1 MPNSRCPKRLSGA
14 SAIGCSQHSLNSSQ
28 PGLVDSMDPQIALL
42 YRIEDIEARVHGAPF
57 PEAEQMVNQLESM
70 ITDLTPALREQYEWL
85 RSWTRYPI
93 ARLRQG
99 TCTGCGA
106 TYNEDHAFLRASS
119 SQVTYCEH
127 CLRILL
133 LNDLVLVA

>member
-1 MPNSRCPKRLSGA
+1 METHIK
-14 SAIGCSQHSLNSSQ
+14 
-28 PGLVDSMDPQIALL
+28 LL
-42 YRIEDIEARVHGAPF
+42 YKIEDIEVRIHGAPIE
-57 PEAEQMVNQLESM
+57 EAEELVRQLERLIGELPTS
-70 ITDLTPALREQYEWL
+70 LREQYEWL

-99 TCTGCGA
+99 SCTGCGA
-106 TYNEDHAFLRASS
+106 SYDREHAFVRASA

-133 LNDLVLVA
+133 LNDLELVA

>member
-1 MPNSRCPKRLSGA
+1 
-14 SAIGCSQHSLNSSQ
+14 
-28 PGLVDSMDPQIALL
+28 MDHQIDLL
-42 YRIEDIEARVHGAPF
+42 YRIEFIETSVHGAPL
-57 PEAEQMVNQLESM
+57 PEAEKLVARLDTL
-70 ITDLTPALREQYEWL
+70 IADLPPSLREQYEWL

-106 TYNEDHAFLRASS
+106 TYSEEHAFMHASQ

>member
-1 MPNSRCPKRLSGA
+1 MD
-14 SAIGCSQHSLNSSQ
+14 SQ
-28 PGLVDSMDPQIALL
+28 IKLL
-42 YRIEDIEARVHGAPF
+42 YQIEGIEVRVQSAPIQ
-57 PEAEQMVNQLESM
+57 EAEQLVKQLEGL
-70 ITDLTPALREQYEWL
+70 ITELPTSLREQYEWL

-99 TCTGCGA
+99 SCTGCGA
-106 TYNEDHAFLRASS
+106 GYDRDHAFLQAAR

-133 LNDLVLVA
+133 LKDLELVA